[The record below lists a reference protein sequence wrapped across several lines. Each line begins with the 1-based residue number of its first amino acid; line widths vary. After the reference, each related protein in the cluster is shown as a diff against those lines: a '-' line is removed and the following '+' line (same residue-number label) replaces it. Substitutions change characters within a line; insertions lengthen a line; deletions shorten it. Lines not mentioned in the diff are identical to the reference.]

1 MGFIFVDNRISFFT
15 KPPKFNDTQHM
26 MISHLEWWKWKNS

>member
-15 KPPKFNDTQHM
+15 KPPKFNDT
-26 MISHLEWWKWKNS
+26 HLEWWKWKNS